1 MGGKVKRNYDLSFS
15 EIESI
20 KRTKNF
26 ELKDFFV
33 NIKGNIL
40 IILFSFLIVLALIYG
55 LYLRSD
61 IISISNQVDSI
72 KSSIQRLETLKTQ
85 KTIEEANIFN
95 AKVMQS
101 VALKKGMN
109 LPSEI
114 EYIQI
119 NR

>member
-1 MGGKVKRNYDLSFS
+1 MKRDYDLSFS
-15 EIESI
+15 EIENI
-20 KRTKNF
+20 KRARNF
-26 ELKDFFV
+26 ELKDFLINV
-33 NIKGNIL
+33 KGNVL
-40 IILFSFLIVLALIYG
+40 IVLFSFLVLLTLIYG

-85 KTIEEANIFN
+85 KTLEEASIFN

-119 NR
+119 SR

>member
-1 MGGKVKRNYDLSFS
+1 MKRDYNLSFS

-20 KRTKNF
+20 KGLRTF
-26 ELKDFFV
+26 ELK
-33 NIKGNIL
+33 NIL
-40 IILFSFLIVLALIYG
+40 INIKNNILIVLFSLFIILILVYG

-61 IISISNQVDSI
+61 IISMSNEVDSI
-72 KSSIQRLETLKTQ
+72 KTSIQRLETIKTQ
-85 KTIEEANIFN
+85 KTLEEANVFN

-101 VALKKGMN
+101 VALKRGMS

-119 NR
+119 NH

>member
-1 MGGKVKRNYDLSFS
+1 MKRDYDLSFS

-20 KRTKNF
+20 KGIRGIELTK
-26 ELKDFFV
+26 FFLV
-33 NIKGNIL
+33 IKNNIL
-40 IILFSFLIVLALIYG
+40 IILFSLLIILTLIYG

-61 IISISNQVDSI
+61 IISMSNEVDSI
-72 KSSIQRLETLKTQ
+72 KATIQKLETIKTE
-85 KTIEEANIFN
+85 KTLEEADIFN

-114 EYIQI
+114 EFIQI
-119 NR
+119 SR